1 MSIQVNMK
9 LINKFFS
16 GFIFL
21 ILLVVLVGEPSTVL
35 AVTTTVNDIPGAAIA
50 IPDPAAGLSCTSS
63 VTRTINVATSFII
76 ADLNVGLSVGHD
88 RRSDVRATLQSPSGT
103 VVILI
108 PGSGLGSPTLGSPDN
123 YDNYSLYLNDTA
135 TNTLYDNSNDSG
147 AAGPHFDRSAQ
158 PHELLSAFKGEDA
171 QGNWILSIC
180 DTRNGSQGVAGTP
193 EQYNR
198 AQLVFTSPDPNIITG
213 NVFTDFN
220 DNGVRG
226 AGDLPVS
233 GVLVTAYDATGATVD
248 SDTTNSSGVYSLS
261 IPNATQVRIEFS
273 NIPSGLE
280 PGAFGID
287 SGTTVQFVTSPAA
300 GVDLGLSQ
308 PSDYCNNNPFLVMPC
323 YINGDPLVAGSVA
336 SQTALVSIPYDAYGI
351 YDATIEEPLAS
362 YAQVGATWG
371 LAYQRTTATVFS
383 AALAKRHSGLGPLGA
398 GGIYAINVNPLTGA
412 VISVSNYLDITT
424 LAIPVG
430 ALPSNAARGLTGT
443 STTPNTDP
451 SGWDAVGKAAI
462 GDMDIG
468 SGDDELWFVNLA
480 NQTLYTVDIASS
492 TLTHTTPISL
502 PAAATACPAGDV
514 RPWAVEIH
522 NDEVYVGV
530 ICSAESTQNVN
541 NLRAYIIKT
550 SEATPG
556 AFSLVFEFALNYPR
570 AVVSNPDGGYP
581 AEWRPWSPTMTS
593 LCTNPCAGNAELAFD
608 KQIIYPQPILSDI
621 EFDTNGDIMIGLMD
635 RLGHQAG
642 NANYATSSPWGATT
656 LYNKDAGYAATAV
669 NIPANPAGLYEAVAA
684 GDILR
689 ACLSGATYTLENN
702 ATCGSITT
710 GGAGSAPAQGPG
722 GGEYYWQD
730 MYAVSNNV
738 NGGTHNEVT
747 VGGLVLIPGTD
758 EIAVSMFDPFN
769 IRSGGIGWFSNTTGT
784 RTRGYEIFPQDFGSG
799 ATTFGKAIGIG
810 DVEGFCFSAPIEIGN
825 RVWSETDND
834 GIQEPGETPLAGVT
848 VELYQGG
855 TLIATAVTDSAGNY
869 FFSSFP
875 SGITTTS
882 HIYNITQLDPNS
894 TYEIR
899 IPNITGGSQQAPL
912 AGLNLSPTDA
922 GAADQRDS
930 DGTTSGVNAVIPVTT
945 GNAGQNNHTYDF
957 GFSTPPSEFSLGN
970 RVWYDTNN
978 NGLIDAGIE
987 VGIDSVLVELYSDN
1001 GDGVFGAG
1009 DTLLFSQTT
1018 ASGGYYR
1025 FDNLPAGEYI
1035 VVLPDDNFRDV
1046 VGDTVPGNP
1055 LAGYW
1060 SSNTSISSAGVISDS
1075 TANDV
1080 DVDFDDSDENGI
1092 SNFTGNVLNYVAS
1105 NAVTLGPTANE
1116 PLNEL
1121 DLLGVGQGEPD
1132 AQANMTVDFGFYQAQ
1147 IGDLIFVD
1155 SDNNGAFNGVETPL
1169 AGALVQLFA
1178 SDVTGTTVVEI
1189 ITGADGIPGTTD
1201 DGLGPDGVVGG
1212 GDDGAGG
1219 VLTDGTG
1226 LYLFRGLPE
1235 GDYVVRVTPP
1245 SQYTSTVD
1253 TADNPD
1259 TLNPDVNTNNND
1271 NGIGTS
1277 GGQVTS
1283 GVLTLDPGETGP
1295 NIAVTQVDGTTSDP
1309 SVDFGF
1315 VLGYSLGNR
1324 VWYDTDNDSLIDIG
1338 TEEGISGVRVELY
1351 QDDGDGVFDAGDTF
1365 LSFDTT
1371 DADGYYRFDGL
1382 PAGNYVVVIADD
1394 NFRDVGGTDS
1404 VAGDPLSGYWSSGT
1418 SINNGAVP
1426 SDSTANDADVDVDD
1440 SDDNGITT
1448 FTGNTINYVAAAA
1461 VTLGPGNS
1469 EPINE
1474 SDLEASGQ
1482 GTDDNR
1488 ANMTV
1493 DFGFYRVNIGDLTFT
1508 DVNADGDYDSGTDA
1522 PLFNALVQLFAENNT
1537 TEIITGFDGIPGTA
1551 DDGFGPDGVVGGGDD
1566 GTGGVLTDANGNYQF
1581 TGLPE
1586 GNYIVKVTPPSGMI
1600 TSTIDTAGTND
1611 PDSNVNNDDN
1621 GIGTSTGQVSSGVLT
1636 MTPGQGTGGSAG
1648 ASNNTVSQ
1656 ATGSTTDPTVDF
1668 GFVVPVYSLGNRVWF
1683 DTDNSST
1690 LNGSEVG
1697 SNGVTVQLYAA
1708 TPGGNPTGAV
1718 LATDTTTNGGY
1729 YRFDN
1734 LPAGDYVVVI
1744 PASQFI
1750 TGGALAGYWSSGTTI
1765 DAAGVIIE
1773 ATAPDPDALPSIDS
1787 DDNGTRTTLVGFNGA
1802 VISAAVTLE
1811 STPSEPTNDTDAE
1824 SPNPPGEAVDNQSN
1838 RTVDFGFYRQTLG
1851 DIVFIDVNGDGD
1863 YDAGVGGDL
1872 PLSGAT
1878 VQLYSSNGTQ
1888 INVGPDGILNT
1899 ADDLSGDFVTGV
1911 GGTYLFSGLP
1921 AGDYIVRVTPP
1932 VGYSSTVDTANGA
1945 DTTDPD
1951 TNIDNNDNGIGT
1963 ASGPVSSGIVTL
1975 TPGNTGAANNTAV
1988 TNSNGTT
1995 ANPTV
2000 DFGFLSNPGITKSII
2015 DTNEAHTS
2023 GTDVA
2028 IGEIITYEV
2037 LIDLPIGATFTNT
2050 TVTDQLDLGLAFV
2063 DCISVIVQGVDET
2076 ASACPPAVTPAVGT
2090 SVNPADDGRQ
2100 IVFTLSSPITVT
2112 LPNQQI
2118 VIQYRAIVLD
2128 VIENQDGVQLNN
2140 SVTWAWTGGSFTT
2153 TAPNVRIVEPDL
2165 DIDKSATP
2173 TQNVPLGTPVQFT
2186 LFVDHTTPA
2195 SQTDAF
2201 DVVVSDFLPANLQ
2214 YVPCSATYAGL
2225 VPDTNTATCPAAATD
2240 LIFTWQVFPLG
2251 QTATITFNAIL
2262 LGTPAVNDAS
2272 VAWTSIPID
2281 PQINGLPVL
2290 LSTHNTEA
2298 TERWYDP
2305 LDDVNVY
2312 GVSASVAINS
2322 PTVVIDDEDLP
2333 SVAPATGFAPNKT
2346 TIVPEQPKEK
2356 VYSTTNVWLEIP
2368 SLGLSMPIEG
2378 VPLVDGDWDVSW
2390 LVQQAGW
2397 LQGTAFPSWQG
2408 NSVLTSHVTLADG
2421 TKGPFAQLGKL
2432 AWGDQIIVHAY
2443 GTKFIYEVRQNRT
2456 VSPYNP
2462 TIFQHEEDAWLT
2474 LITCKNYNET
2484 TESYTSRVLV
2494 RAVLISAEEE
2504 STYFNSEKTR

>member
-1 MSIQVNMK
+1 MK
-9 LINKFFS
+9 LINKFS
-16 GFIFL
+16 L
-21 ILLVVLVGEPSTVL
+21 ILVFFILIFVLLGGSSSVL
-35 AVTTTVNDIPGAAIA
+35 AVTTTVDDIPGAAIA
-50 IPDPAAGLSCTSS
+50 LPDPAAGLSCTSS
-63 VTRTINVATSFII
+63 ITRTINVAPSFII
-76 ADLNVGLSVGHD
+76 SDLNVGLSVGHD

-103 VVILI
+103 LVILI
-108 PGSGLGSPTLGSPDN
+108 PGSGLGSPTIGSPDN
-123 YDNYSLYLNDTA
+123 YDNYSLFLDDTA
-135 TNTLYDNSNDSG
+135 TNTLYDNSNDS
-147 AAGPHFDRSAQ
+147 AAGGPHFNRSAQ
-158 PHELLSAFKGEDA
+158 PYELLSAFKGEDA
-171 QGNWILSIC
+171 QGDWILSIC
-180 DTRNGSQGVAGTP
+180 DTRNGSQSDAGTP

-198 AQLVFTSPDPNIITG
+198 AQLVFTSPDPNVVTG

-233 GVLVTAYDATGATVD
+233 GVLATAYDATGATVD

-261 IPNATQVRIEFS
+261 IPNGTQVRIEFS

-280 PGAFGID
+280 PGAFGVD

-362 YAQVGATWG
+362 YAQVGSTWG
-371 LAYQRTTATVFS
+371 LAYQRSTATVFS

-451 SGWDAVGKAAI
+451 TAWDAVGKAAI
-462 GDMDIG
+462 GDIDIG
-468 SGDDELWFVNLA
+468 SDDDELWFVNLA
-480 NQTLYTVDIASS
+480 NQTLYTIDIASS

-502 PAAATACPAGDV
+502 PAAATACPASDI

-530 ICSAESTQNVN
+530 VCSAESTQNVN
-541 NLRAYIIKT
+541 NLRAYIIRT
-550 SEATPG
+550 SETTPG
-556 AFSLVFEFALNYPR
+556 AFSLVFEFALNYSR
-570 AVVSNPDGGYP
+570 GVVSNTDAGYP

-593 LCTNPCAGNAELAFD
+593 LCRGSVGDPCNTNNDLAFD

-621 EFDTNGDIMIGLMD
+621 EFDTNGDLIIGLMD

-642 NANYATSSPWGATT
+642 NANYATSNPWGATT
-656 LYNKDAGYAATAV
+656 WYDKDNNYAPVAV
-669 NIPANPAGLYEAVAA
+669 NIPANPGSLYEAVAA
-684 GDILR
+684 SDILR
-689 ACLSGATYTLENN
+689 ACLSGVTYTLENN

-730 MYAVSNNV
+730 MYPVSTNI

-848 VELYQGG
+848 VQLYQGG
-855 TLIATAVTDSAGNY
+855 TLIATAITDSNGNY

-875 SGITTTS
+875 SGTSTTS

-894 TYEIR
+894 NYEIR

-912 AGLNLSPTDA
+912 AGLNLSPANNA
-922 GAADQRDS
+922 GAEDQRDS
-930 DGTTSGVNAVIPVTT
+930 DGTTNGVNAVISVTT

-957 GFSTPPSEFSLGN
+957 GFSTPPTEFSLGN

-978 NGLIDAGIE
+978 NGIIDFGTPE
-987 VGIDSVLVELYSDN
+987 VGIDGVLVELYQDTN
-1001 GDGVFGAG
+1001 LDGVYDAG
-1009 DTLLFSQTT
+1009 DTFLSSITT

-1025 FDNLPAGEYI
+1025 FDNLPPGEYI

-1075 TANDV
+1075 TSNDV
-1080 DVDFDDSDENGI
+1080 DIDVDDSDENGI

-1116 PLNEL
+1116 PLNET
-1121 DLLGVGQGEPD
+1121 DLSGGQGEPD

-1147 IGDLIFVD
+1147 IGDLVFVD
-1155 SDNNGAFNGVETPL
+1155 LDNNGAFNGADTPL
-1169 AGALVQLFA
+1169 ASALVQLYA
-1178 SDVTGTTVVEI
+1178 SNATGITVVEI
-1189 ITGADGIPGTTD
+1189 ITGADGIPGTAD
-1201 DGLGPDGVVGG
+1201 DGFGPDGVAGG
-1212 GDDGAGG
+1212 GDDGTGG
-1219 VLTDGTG
+1219 VLTTGTG
-1226 LYLFRGLPE
+1226 LYSFSGLPE

-1253 TADNPD
+1253 TADNAD

-1271 NGIGTS
+1271 NGIGIN

-1283 GVLTLDPGETGP
+1283 GVLTLTAGEVAP
-1295 NIAVTQVDGTTSDP
+1295 NITVNQSNGTTSDP
-1309 SVDFGF
+1309 SIDFGF

-1338 TEEGISGVRVELY
+1338 TEVGISGVRVELY

-1382 PAGNYVVVIADD
+1382 AAGNYVVVIADD
-1394 NFRDVGGTDS
+1394 NFRNLGGGDS

-1418 SINNGAVP
+1418 SINNSAVP
-1426 SDSTANDADVDVDD
+1426 SDSTANDADVDADD

-1469 EPINE
+1469 EPLNE
-1474 SDLEASGQ
+1474 TDLEASGQ
-1482 GTDDNR
+1482 GADDNR

-1493 DFGFYRVNIGDLTFT
+1493 DFGFYRVNIGNLTFT

-1522 PLFNALVQLFAENNT
+1522 PLFNALVQLFAEDDV
-1537 TEIITGFDGIPGTA
+1537 TEIITGADGIVGTA
-1551 DDGFGPDGVVGGGDD
+1551 DDGFGPDGVAGGGDD
-1566 GTGGVLTDANGNYQF
+1566 GTGGVLTDASGNYQF
-1581 TGLPE
+1581 IGLPE
-1586 GNYIVKVTPPSGMI
+1586 GNYIVKVTPPSGLI

-1611 PDSNVNNDDN
+1611 PDSNVDNDDN
-1621 GIGTSTGQVSSGVLT
+1621 GIGTSTGQVSSGILT
-1636 MTPGQGTGGSAG
+1636 MTPGQGTGGNAG

-1668 GFVVPVYSLGNRVWF
+1668 GFVVPVFSLGNRVWF

-1697 SNGVTVQLYAA
+1697 INGVTVQLYAA
-1708 TPGGNPTGAV
+1708 DAGGNPTGAV
-1718 LATDTTTNGGY
+1718 LQTDTTTNGGY

-1744 PASQFI
+1744 PASQFS
-1750 TGGALAGYWSSGTTI
+1750 GAGPLVGYWSSGTTI
-1765 DAAGVIIE
+1765 DLTGAVNE
-1773 ATAPDPDALPSIDS
+1773 TTAPDVDVDTDDN
-1787 DDNGTRTTLVGFNGA
+1787 DDNGTRTTLAGFNGA

-1811 STPSEPTNDTDAE
+1811 ATPSEPINDTDAE

-1838 RTVDFGFYRQTLG
+1838 RTVDFGFYRQTLSNL
-1851 DIVFIDVNGDGD
+1851 VFIDVNSDGD
-1863 YDAGVGGDL
+1863 YDAGTDA
-1872 PLSGAT
+1872 PLAGAT
-1878 VQLYSSNGTQ
+1878 VQLYSSNGTE
-1888 INVGPDGILNT
+1888 INVGPDGILGT
-1899 ADDLSGDFVTGV
+1899 SDDATGGVTTGA

-1951 TNIDNNDNGIGT
+1951 ANIDNNDNGVGT

-1975 TPGNTGAANNTAV
+1975 TPGSVGAANNTTV
-1988 TNSNGTT
+1988 TNTNGTT

-2000 DFGFLSNPGITKSII
+2000 DFGFLSNPGITKSVI
-2015 DTNEAHTS
+2015 DTDAPHTS
-2023 GTDVA
+2023 GITDVA
-2028 IGEIITYEV
+2028 IGEIVTYEV
-2037 LIDLPIGATFTNT
+2037 VIDLPIGATFTNT

-2063 DCISVIVQGVDET
+2063 DCISVVVQGVDET
-2076 ASACPPAVTPAVGT
+2076 ATACPPAVAPAVGT

-2112 LPNQQI
+2112 LPSQQI

-2153 TAPNVRIVEPDL
+2153 TSPNVRIVEPDL

-2173 TQNVPLGTPVQFT
+2173 INNVPLGTPVQFT

-2225 VPDTNTATCPAAATD
+2225 VPTSNTATCPAPATD
-2240 LIFTWQVFPLG
+2240 LIFTWDVFPLG
-2251 QTATITFNAIL
+2251 ATATITFNAIL

-2272 VAWTSIPID
+2272 VAWTSLPID
-2281 PQINGLPVL
+2281 PPLVGGPPLQ
-2290 LSTHNTEA
+2290 LSAFNTES

-2305 LDDVNVY
+2305 LDNVNVY

-2322 PTVVIDDEDLP
+2322 PVAVVDDVDLP
-2333 SVAPATGFAPNKT
+2333 DNLPATGFVPNKI

-2356 VYSTTNVWLEIP
+2356 AYTTTNVWLEIP
-2368 SLGLSMPIEG
+2368 SLGVSMPIEG
-2378 VPLVDGDWDVSW
+2378 VPLVKGDWDVSW

-2421 TKGPFAQLGKL
+2421 TDGPFAQLGKL
-2432 AWGDQIIVHAY
+2432 TWGDQVIVHAY
-2443 GTKFIYEVRQNRT
+2443 GTKYTYEVRQNRT
-2456 VSPYNP
+2456 VSPYN
-2462 TIFQHEEDAWLT
+2462 TTVFEHEDEAWVT

-2484 TESYTSRVLV
+2484 TGTYSSRSVV
-2494 RAVLISAEEE
+2494 RAILIKSEAE
-2504 STYFNSEKTR
+2504 TAYFISEKIR

>member
-1 MSIQVNMK
+1 MARLYRLSMK
-9 LINKFFS
+9 LTNKFFS
-16 GFIFL
+16 GFIFFA
-21 ILLVVLVGEPSTVL
+21 LVVVLFGKPSQVL
-35 AVTTTVNDIPGAAIA
+35 AVTTTVDDIPGAAIA
-50 IPDPAAGLSCTSS
+50 LPDNSCSAAR
-63 VTRTINVATSFII
+63 VINVATSFVIV
-76 ADLNVGLSVGHD
+76 DLNVGLSVGHD
-88 RRSDVRATLQSPSGT
+88 RRSDVRALLTSPSGT
-103 VVILI
+103 VVVLI
-108 PGSGLGSPTLGSPDN
+108 PGTGLGSPTVGSPDN
-123 YDNYSLYLNDTA
+123 YNNYSLYFDDTG
-135 TNTLYDNSNDSG
+135 TNTLYDNGDDSG
-147 AAGPHFDRSAQ
+147 AAGPHYNRSAQ
-158 PHELLSAFKGEDA
+158 PNELLSAFKGEDA
-171 QGNWILSIC
+171 QGNWLLTIC
-180 DTRNGSQGVAGTP
+180 DTRAGDQGAGGTP

-198 AQLVFTSPDPNIITG
+198 AQLVFTSADPNAITG

-226 AGDLPVS
+226 AGDLPVA
-233 GVLVTAYDATGATVD
+233 GVLVTAYNATGATVD
-248 SDTTNSSGVYSLS
+248 SDTTNSSGAYSLT
-261 IPNATQVRIEFS
+261 IPNGTQVRIEFS
-273 NIPSGLE
+273 GIPSGLE

-287 SGTTVQFVTSPAA
+287 SGTTVQFATSPAA

-308 PSDYCNNNPFLVMPC
+308 PSDYCQNNPFLVMPC

-336 SQTALVSIPYDAYGI
+336 SQTAIVSIPYDAYGI
-351 YDATIEEPLAS
+351 YDATIEQPLAS

-371 LAYQRTTATVFS
+371 LAYQRSTATVFS

-398 GGIYAINVNPLTGA
+398 GGIYRMNVNPLTGA
-412 VISVSNYLDITT
+412 IISVSNYLDVTT
-424 LAIPVG
+424 LGIPVG
-430 ALPSNAARGLTGT
+430 SLPSNAARGLTGT

-468 SGDDELWFVNLA
+468 TNDDELWFINLA
-480 NQTLYTVDIASS
+480 NQTLYTLNISSS
-492 TLTHTTPISL
+492 TLAHTTAISL
-502 PAAATACPAGDV
+502 PAAATTCPASDV
-514 RPWAVEIH
+514 RPWAIEIH

-530 ICSAESTQNVN
+530 VCSAESTQNVN

-550 SEATPG
+550 NEATPG
-556 AFSLVFEFALNYPR
+556 AFSLVYEFALNYPR
-570 AVVSNPDGGYP
+570 GVVSNPDGGYP

-593 LCTNPCAGNAELAFD
+593 LCTNPCAGSADLAFD

-642 NANYATSSPWGATT
+642 NANYATSNPWGATT
-656 LYNKDAGYAATAV
+656 LYNKDTGYSATAV
-669 NIPANPAGLYEAVAA
+669 NIPTDPGSLYEAVAA
-684 GDILR
+684 GDLLR
-689 ACLSGATYTLENN
+689 ICLSGATYTLENN

-710 GGAGSAPAQGPG
+710 GGVGSVPAQGPG

-730 MYAVSNNV
+730 MYAVAANV

-769 IRSGGIGWFSNTTGT
+769 IRSGGIGWFSNITGT

-810 DVEGFCFSAPIEIGN
+810 DVEGFCFGAPIEIGN

-848 VELYQGG
+848 VQLFQGG
-855 TLIATAVTDSAGNY
+855 TLIATAVTDSNGNY

-875 SGITTTS
+875 SGTSTTS
-882 HIYNITQLDPNS
+882 HIYNISQLDPNS

-912 AGLNLSPTDA
+912 AGLSLSPTDA

-930 DGTTSGVNAVIPVTT
+930 DGATSGVNAVISVTT

-957 GFSTPPSEFSLGN
+957 GFSTPPTEFSLGN

-978 NGLIDAGIE
+978 NGLIDSGVE
-987 VGIDSVLVELYSDN
+987 FGIDGVLVELYSDD
-1001 GDGVFGAG
+1001 GDGIFDAG
-1009 DTLLFSQTT
+1009 DTPVASMTT

-1060 SSNTSISSAGVISDS
+1060 SSNTSMSSAGVISDT

-1080 DVDFDDSDENGI
+1080 DTDVDDSDENGI
-1092 SNFTGNVLNYVAS
+1092 SNFTSNVLNYVAS

-1116 PLNEL
+1116 PLNEA
-1121 DLLGVGQGEPD
+1121 DLSGGQGEPD
-1132 AQANMTVDFGFYQAQ
+1132 AQANMTVDFGFYRAQ
-1147 IGDLIFVD
+1147 IGDLVFID
-1155 SDNNGAFNGVETPL
+1155 SNGDGDYDLGTDTPL
-1169 AGALVQLFA
+1169 AGALVQLYA

-1189 ITGADGIPGTTD
+1189 ITGADGILGTTD
-1201 DGLGPDGVVGG
+1201 DGFGPDGVAGG
-1212 GDDGAGG
+1212 GDDGTGG
-1219 VLTDGTG
+1219 VLTTGTG
-1226 LYLFRGLPE
+1226 LYSFSGLPE

-1253 TADNPD
+1253 TADNTD

-1271 NGIGTS
+1271 NGIGIN

-1283 GVLTLDPGETGP
+1283 GVLTLDAGETGP
-1295 NIAVTQVDGTTSDP
+1295 NITVTQSNGTTSDP

-1324 VWYDTDNDSLIDIG
+1324 VWYDTDNDSLIDFG
-1338 TEEGISGVRVELY
+1338 TEVGISGVRVELY
-1351 QDDGDGVFDAGDTF
+1351 QDDGDGVFDVGDTF

-1371 DADGYYRFDGL
+1371 DASGYYRFDGL
-1382 PAGNYVVVIADD
+1382 AAGNYVVVIADD
-1394 NFRDVGGTDS
+1394 NFRDVGGGDN
-1404 VAGDPLSGYWSSGT
+1404 VAGDPLSSYWSSGT
-1418 SINNGAVP
+1418 SINSSAVP
-1426 SDSTANDADVDVDD
+1426 NDTTANDSDTDVDD

-1469 EPINE
+1469 EPLNE

-1493 DFGFYRVNIGDLTFT
+1493 DFGFYRVNIGNLTFT

-1522 PLFNALVQLFAENNT
+1522 PLFNALVQLFAEDNT
-1537 TEIITGFDGIPGTA
+1537 TEIITGADGIVGTA
-1551 DDGFGPDGVVGGGDD
+1551 DDGFGPDGVAGGGDD
-1566 GTGGVLTDANGNYQF
+1566 GTGGVLTNASGNYQF
-1581 TGLPE
+1581 IGLPE
-1586 GNYIVKVTPPSGMI
+1586 GNYIVKVTPPSGLI
-1600 TSTIDTAGTND
+1600 TSTIDTAGSND
-1611 PDSNVNNDDN
+1611 PDSNVDNDDN
-1621 GIGTSTGQVSSGVLT
+1621 GIGTSTGQVSSGILT
-1636 MTPGQGTGGSAG
+1636 MDAGEIAANITLNQSNGTTS
-1648 ASNNTVSQ
+1648 
-1656 ATGSTTDPTVDF
+1656 DPTVDF

-1697 SNGVTVQLYAA
+1697 INGVTVQLYAA
-1708 TPGGNPTGAV
+1708 DVSGNPTGAV
-1718 LATDTTTNGGY
+1718 LQTDTTTNGGY

-1734 LPAGDYVVVI
+1734 LPTGNYVVVI
-1744 PASQFI
+1744 PASQFS
-1750 TGGALAGYWSSGTTI
+1750 GAGPLVGYWSSGTTI
-1765 DAAGVIIE
+1765 DAAGTVSE
-1773 ATAPDPDALPSIDS
+1773 TTAPDVDVDADDN
-1787 DDNGTRTTLVGFNGA
+1787 DDNGTRTTLAGFNGA

-1811 STPSEPTNDTDAE
+1811 STPSEPTNDADAE
-1824 SPNPPGEAVDNQSN
+1824 SPNPPGEAVNDQSN

-1851 DIVFIDVNGDGD
+1851 NLVFIDVNSDGD
-1863 YDAGVGGDL
+1863 YDAGTDTPL
-1872 PLSGAT
+1872 PGAT
-1878 VQLYSSNGTQ
+1878 VELFSSNGTK

-1899 ADDLSGDFVTGV
+1899 ADDASGDVTTSA

-1921 AGDYIVRVTPP
+1921 VGDYVVRVTPP

-1951 TNIDNNDNGIGT
+1951 GNIDNNDNGGGT

-1975 TPGNTGAANNTAV
+1975 TPGSTGAATNNTVANA
-1988 TNSNGTT
+1988 TGTT

-2015 DTNEAHTS
+2015 DTNEAHTT

-2037 LIDLPIGATFTNT
+2037 VIDLPIGTTFNNT

-2063 DCISVIVQGVDET
+2063 DCISVVVQGVDET
-2076 ASACPPAVTPAVGT
+2076 ATACPPAVSPAAGT
-2090 SVNPADDGRQ
+2090 SVNPANDGRQ
-2100 IVFTLSSPITVT
+2100 IVFTLSTPITVT
-2112 LPNQQI
+2112 APSQQI

-2128 VIENQDGVQLNN
+2128 VIENQSGVQMNN

-2153 TAPNVRIVEPDL
+2153 SAPNVRIVEPDL

-2173 TQNVPLGTPVQFT
+2173 TQNVPVGTPVQFT
-2186 LFVDHTTPA
+2186 LFIDHTTPA

-2262 LGTPAVNDAS
+2262 LGSPAVNDAS
-2272 VAWTSIPID
+2272 VAWTSIPVD

-2290 LSTHNTEA
+2290 LSTHNNES

-2312 GVSASVAINS
+2312 GVSANVAINS
-2322 PTVVIDDEDLP
+2322 VVIDDDVDLP
-2333 SVAPATGFAPNKT
+2333 SNLPATGFAPNKV

-2356 VYSTTNVWLEIP
+2356 AYSVTSVWLEIP
-2368 SLGLSMPIEG
+2368 SIGVSMPIEG
-2378 VPLVDGDWDVSW
+2378 VPLIDGDWDVSW

-2421 TKGPFAQLGKL
+2421 TEGPFAQLGEL

-2443 GTKFIYEVRQNRT
+2443 GTRFVYEVRQNRT
-2456 VSPYNP
+2456 VSPYNT
-2462 TIFQHEEDAWLT
+2462 TIFQHEDEAWLT
-2474 LITCKNYNET
+2474 LVTCKNYNET
-2484 TESYTSRVLV
+2484 TETYTSRVAV
-2494 RAVLISAEEE
+2494 RAVLILTEEE
-2504 STYFNSEKTR
+2504 DTYFNSEKTR